1 MNAVFQATIEFL
13 RLYWPP
19 LLCGVAVVAILPLI
33 VGYIVLVERKIMA
46 DMQARLGPMRVGPHG
61 LLQPIADA
69 VKLLIK
75 EDIIPD
81 NADKLVFW
89 LAPVLSVG
97 AALLSLAGLA
107 IGPAFQIAQD
117 INIGILFVVGVSAM
131 GIFGIVLGGW
141 ASNSH
146 YSLMGALRSSAQLV
160 SYETA
165 AGMAL
170 VSALLFTGTLNIK
183 SIVEA
188 QSKEGIW
195 FVLLAPVAFFTYLVA
210 SIAETNRAP
219 FDLPEAESELVAG
232 YMTEFSGFRWSLYFL
247 AEYTNMIV
255 VASVATTL
263 FLGGWLRPFASVRWL
278 DFLDFVPPLLMIA
291 VGAYCVLRAPKQPS
305 RVQQWFML
313 AVAGLCIALAL
324 VLTMPVIAPVIKPS
338 LREAA
343 KPFFAGIHGGF
354 WFLLKVSAYI
364 YLFMWLRFTL
374 PRYRFDQLMRLGWHF
389 LIPLSII
396 NVLLVGV
403 AMIAG
408 TYFHLHGWWLLLATT
423 PAALIALVA
432 ALLFLAASRGI
443 LVHRADHSLCRRDHG
458 AFCFCDHAREPGRG
472 GAPDPIRAAE
482 MGGVGHRAGA
492 GGTGR
497 THALVFREN
506 ARAGIAGAGGGAG
519 EPVAAQFG
527 RGGKKPVRLVP
538 AAL

>member
-1 MNAVFQATIEFL
+1 MNAALQATLEFL
-13 RLYWPP
+13 KLYWAP

-69 VKLLIK
+69 LKLLIK
-75 EDIIPD
+75 EDIIPE

-97 AALLSLAGLA
+97 AGLLSLAGLA

-117 INIGILFVVGVSAM
+117 INIGILFVVGISAL

-170 VSALLFTGTLNIK
+170 VSALLFTGTLNVK

-263 FLGGWLRPFASVRWL
+263 FLGGWLRPFAGVPWL
-278 DFLDFVPPLLMIA
+278 NFLDFVPVLLMML
-291 VGAYCVLRAPKQPS
+291 VGVYCFVRVPKQPVT
-305 RVQQWFML
+305 VQKIFMVLVGFLCL
-313 AVAGLCIALAL
+313 AVAMVLFAPIAVPIL
-324 VLTMPVIAPVIKPS
+324 KPS
-338 LREAA
+338 LTEAV
-343 KPFFAGIHGGF
+343 KPFYAGIHGGF
-354 WFLLKVSAYI
+354 WFIFKVSLYI
-364 YLFMWLRFTL
+364 YFFMWLRFTI

-389 LIPLSII
+389 LIQLSII

-403 AMIAG
+403 ALIAG
-408 TYFHLHGWWLLLATT
+408 AYFHLQGWGLLLVTT
-423 PAALIALVA
+423 PAAILALVA
-432 ALLFLAASRGI
+432 AFLILAIEKQHDARQEQTAAS
-443 LVHRADHSLCRRDHG
+443 D
-458 AFCFCDHAREPGRG
+458 FY
-472 GAPDPIRAAE
+472 
-482 MGGVGHRAGA
+482 AG
-492 GGTGR
+492 
-497 THALVFREN
+497 
-506 ARAGIAGAGGGAG
+506 
-519 EPVAAQFG
+519 
-527 RGGKKPVRLVP
+527 
-538 AAL
+538 

>member
-1 MNAVFQATIEFL
+1 MQALTQATLDFL
-13 RLYWPP
+13 KLYWAP
-19 LLCGVAVVAILPLI
+19 LLCGVVIVAVLPLI
-33 VGYIVLVERKIMA
+33 AGYIVLIERKLMA

-81 NADKLVFW
+81 DADKLVFW
-89 LAPVLSVG
+89 LAPVFSVG
-97 AALLSLAGLA
+97 AALLAIAGLA
-107 IGPAFQIAQD
+107 FGPAFQIAQD
-117 INIGILFVVGVSAM
+117 LNIGILFVVGISAL

-170 VSALLFTGTLNIK
+170 VSGLLLAGTLNIK

-188 QSKEGIW
+188 QATQGVW
-195 FVLLAPVAFFTYLVA
+195 FGFLAPVAFFTYLVA

-263 FLGGWLRPFASVRWL
+263 FLGGWLRPFAKVGWMN
-278 DFLDFVPPLLMIA
+278 FLDYVPALLMI
-291 VGAYCVLRAPKQPS
+291 GIGGYCVLRTPKQPT
-305 RVQQWFML
+305 RVQQMFML
-313 AVAGLCIALAL
+313 AVAGLCFVVAL
-324 VLTMPVIAPVIKPS
+324 VLAVPVLLPFLKPS
-338 LREAA
+338 LKVAVA
-343 KPFFAGIHGGF
+343 PFYAGIHGGF
-354 WFLLKVSAYI
+354 WFILKVSAYL
-364 YLFMWLRFTL
+364 YFFMWLRFTI

-396 NVLLVGV
+396 NVMVVGV
-403 AMIAG
+403 AIIVAS
-408 TYFHLHGWWLLLATT
+408 YFNLQGWAMLLATT
-423 PAALIALVA
+423 PAAIIALVA
-432 ALLFLAASRGI
+432 ALVILAIDQKNQARQESAAA
-443 LVHRADHSLCRRDHG
+443 AD
-458 AFCFCDHAREPGRG
+458 FY
-472 GAPDPIRAAE
+472 
-482 MGGVGHRAGA
+482 AG
-492 GGTGR
+492 
-497 THALVFREN
+497 
-506 ARAGIAGAGGGAG
+506 
-519 EPVAAQFG
+519 
-527 RGGKKPVRLVP
+527 
-538 AAL
+538 

>member
-1 MNAVFQATIEFL
+1 MQAVTQGTIEFL
-13 RLYWPP
+13 KAYWAP
-19 LLCGVAVVAILPLI
+19 LLCGVVIVAVLPLI
-33 VGYIVLVERKIMA
+33 VGYVVLVERKLMA

-75 EDIIPD
+75 EDIIPED
-81 NADKLVFW
+81 ADKLVFW

-97 AALLSLAGLA
+97 AALLSLAGIA
-107 IGPAFQIAQD
+107 IGPAFQIAKD
-117 INIGILFVVGVSAM
+117 INVGILFVVGVSAM

-170 VSALLFTGTLNIK
+170 VSGLLFAGTLNIT

-188 QSKEGIW
+188 QRQQGIW
-195 FVLLAPVAFFTYLVA
+195 FGLLAPVAFFTYLVA

-263 FLGGWLRPFASVRWL
+263 FLGGWLRPFPRVHWLTWKSTGLDVL
-278 DFLDFVPPLLMIA
+278 DFLPPLLIVAIGM
-291 VGAYCVLRAPKQPS
+291 YCLVRMPKQPV
-305 RVQQWFML
+305 RVQQIFML
-313 AVAGLCIALAL
+313 AVAGLCFVLGL
-324 VLTMPVIAPVIKPS
+324 VLAVPVLVSVVNPS
-338 LREAA
+338 LAA
-343 KPFFAGIHGGF
+343 AARPLYEGIHGSF
-354 WFLLKVSAYI
+354 WFLFKVSAYL
-364 YLFMWLRFTL
+364 YFFMWLRFTL

-396 NVLLVGV
+396 NVLLLGI
-403 AMIAG
+403 AMIVG
-408 TYFHLHGWWLLLATT
+408 TYLHLEGWWLLLATI
-423 PAALIALVA
+423 PASIIALLIAL
-432 ALLFLAASRGI
+432 FILAAEQKSGPRQ
-443 LVHRADHSLCRRDHG
+443 A
-458 AFCFCDHAREPGRG
+458 G
-472 GAPDPIRAAE
+472 GAASDSYY
-482 MGGVGHRAGA
+482 AG
-492 GGTGR
+492 
-497 THALVFREN
+497 
-506 ARAGIAGAGGGAG
+506 
-519 EPVAAQFG
+519 
-527 RGGKKPVRLVP
+527 
-538 AAL
+538 

>member
-1 MNAVFQATIEFL
+1 MQTLLQATIEFL
-13 RLYWPP
+13 KLYWAP
-19 LLCGVAVVAILPLI
+19 LLCGVAIVAILPL
-33 VGYIVLVERKIMA
+33 VAGYIVLVERKLMA

-81 NADKLVFW
+81 NADKIVFW

-97 AALLSLAGLA
+97 AALLSIAGLA

-117 INIGILFVVGVSAM
+117 INIGILFVVGISAM

-146 YSLMGALRSSAQLV
+146 YSIMGALRSSAQLV

-188 QSKEGIW
+188 QNNSGIW
-195 FVLLAPVAFFTYLVA
+195 FGLLAPVALFVYIVA

-232 YMTEFSGFRWSLYFL
+232 YMTEYSGFRWSLYFL

-263 FLGGWLRPFASVRWL
+263 FLGGWLRPFASVHGL
-278 DFLDFVPPLLMIA
+278 PGFHLMNFLDFVPTLLVVA
-291 VGAYCVLRAPKQPS
+291 VGAYCVVRVPKQPT
-305 RVQQWFML
+305 RVQQLFML
-313 AVAGLCIALAL
+313 AVAGLCFVVGLAL
-324 VLTMPVIAPVIKPS
+324 LAPVVLPIATP
-338 LREAA
+338 LY
-343 KPFFAGIHGGF
+343 AGVHGGF
-354 WFLLKVSAYI
+354 WFIFKVSLYI
-364 YLFMWLRFTL
+364 YLFMWLRFTV

-396 NVLLVGV
+396 NVLMIGIAL
-403 AMIAG
+403 IAG
-408 TYFHLHGWWLLLATT
+408 DYFHLKGWELLLVTT
-423 PAALIALVA
+423 PAAVITLVA
-432 ALLFLAASRGI
+432 ALLILAIEKERDARQDPNAAS
-443 LVHRADHSLCRRDHG
+443 D
-458 AFCFCDHAREPGRG
+458 FY
-472 GAPDPIRAAE
+472 
-482 MGGVGHRAGA
+482 AG
-492 GGTGR
+492 
-497 THALVFREN
+497 
-506 ARAGIAGAGGGAG
+506 
-519 EPVAAQFG
+519 
-527 RGGKKPVRLVP
+527 
-538 AAL
+538 

>member
-1 MNAVFQATIEFL
+1 MQAVLQATIEFL
-13 RLYWPP
+13 KLYWAP
-19 LLCGVAVVAILPLI
+19 LLCGVAIVAILPL
-33 VGYIVLVERKIMA
+33 VAGYIVLVERKLMA

-81 NADKLVFW
+81 NADKVVFW

-97 AALLSLAGLA
+97 AALLSIAGLA

-117 INIGILFVVGVSAM
+117 INIGILFVVGISAM

-146 YSLMGALRSSAQLV
+146 YSIMGALRSSAQLV

-188 QSKEGIW
+188 QNSSGIW
-195 FVLLAPVAFFTYLVA
+195 FGLLAPVALFVYIVA

-232 YMTEFSGFRWSLYFL
+232 YMTEYSGFRWSLYFL

-263 FLGGWLRPFASVRWL
+263 FLGGWLRPFASLHARVRGVDLL
-278 DFLDFVPPLLMIA
+278 DFFPTLLIVA
-291 VGAYCVLRAPKQPS
+291 VAAYCVFRVSKQPT
-305 RVQQWFML
+305 RVQQLFMV
-313 AVAGLCIALAL
+313 AVTGLCFVVGLAL
-324 VLTMPVIAPVIKPS
+324 LAPVVLPIAMP
-338 LREAA
+338 LY
-343 KPFFAGIHGGF
+343 AGVHGGF
-354 WFLLKVSAYI
+354 WFIFKVSLYI
-364 YLFMWLRFTL
+364 YLFMWLRFTV

-389 LIPLSII
+389 LIPLSIV
-396 NVLLVGV
+396 NVLMVGI
-403 AMIAG
+403 ALIAG
-408 TYFHLHGWWLLLATT
+408 DYFHLKGWGLLLVTT
-423 PAALIALVA
+423 PAAVITLVA
-432 ALLFLAASRGI
+432 ALLILAIEKERDARQDPNAAS
-443 LVHRADHSLCRRDHG
+443 D
-458 AFCFCDHAREPGRG
+458 FY
-472 GAPDPIRAAE
+472 
-482 MGGVGHRAGA
+482 AG
-492 GGTGR
+492 
-497 THALVFREN
+497 
-506 ARAGIAGAGGGAG
+506 
-519 EPVAAQFG
+519 
-527 RGGKKPVRLVP
+527 
-538 AAL
+538 

>member
-1 MNAVFQATIEFL
+1 MQAAIQATIEFL
-13 RLYWPP
+13 KQYWVP
-19 LLCGVAVVAILPLI
+19 LVCGLAIVAVLPLA
-33 VGYIVLVERKIMA
+33 VGFVVLVERKIMA

-75 EDIIPD
+75 EDIIPED
-81 NADKLVFW
+81 ADKLVFW
-89 LAPVLSVG
+89 LAPVLSVA
-97 AALLSLAGLA
+97 AALLAIAGLA
-107 IGPAFQIAQD
+107 IGPVFQIAKD

-170 VSALLFTGTLNIK
+170 VCGLLFAGTLNIT

-188 QSKEGIW
+188 QYNQGMW
-195 FVLLAPVAFFTYLVA
+195 FGLLAPVAFFTYLVA

-232 YMTEFSGFRWSLYFL
+232 YMTEYSGFRWSLYFL

-263 FLGGWLRPFASVRWL
+263 FLGGWLRPFPRTTWL
-278 DFLDFVPPLLMIA
+278 NFLDYLAPLSMLAIA
-291 VGAYCVLRAPKQPS
+291 LYCVMRAPKQPV
-305 RVQQWFML
+305 RVQQLFML
-313 AVAGLCIALAL
+313 AVAGLCLMLAL
-324 VLTMPVIAPVIKPS
+324 VLAAPLLLPVAKPS
-338 LREAA
+338 LAA
-343 KPFFAGIHGGF
+343 TIKPFHDGILGSF

-396 NVLLVGV
+396 NVLLIGI
-403 AMIAG
+403 AMIIG
-408 TYFHLHGWWLLLATT
+408 SYLHMEGGW
-423 PAALIALVA
+423 
-432 ALLFLAASRGI
+432 LFLATIPASIIALIIALFI
-443 LVHRADHSLCRRDHG
+443 LAAEQKNPPQPTG
-458 AFCFCDHAREPGRG
+458 NA
-472 GAPDPIRAAE
+472 APDSY
-482 MGGVGHRAGA
+482 AG
-492 GGTGR
+492 
-497 THALVFREN
+497 
-506 ARAGIAGAGGGAG
+506 
-519 EPVAAQFG
+519 
-527 RGGKKPVRLVP
+527 
-538 AAL
+538 

>member
-1 MNAVFQATIEFL
+1 MQAASQAMMEFL
-13 RLYWPP
+13 KLYWAP
-19 LLCGVAVVAILPLI
+19 LLCGLAVVAVLPLI
-33 VGYIVLVERKIMA
+33 AGYVVLVERKIMA

-75 EDIIPD
+75 EDVIPD
-81 NADKLVFW
+81 SADKLVFW

-117 INIGILFVVGVSAM
+117 INIGILFVVGISAM

-170 VSALLFTGTLNIK
+170 VSGLLFAGTLNIK

-188 QSKEGIW
+188 QREQGMW
-195 FVLLAPVAFFTYLVA
+195 FVILAPVAFFTYLVA

-324 VLTMPVIAPVIKPS
+324 VLAMPVIAPVLKPS

-432 ALLFLAASRGI
+432 ALLILAAEKQSETRPD
-443 LVHRADHSLCRRDHG
+443 RAVPSD
-458 AFCFCDHAREPGRG
+458 FY
-472 GAPDPIRAAE
+472 
-482 MGGVGHRAGA
+482 AG
-492 GGTGR
+492 
-497 THALVFREN
+497 
-506 ARAGIAGAGGGAG
+506 
-519 EPVAAQFG
+519 
-527 RGGKKPVRLVP
+527 
-538 AAL
+538 

>member
-1 MNAVFQATIEFL
+1 MEFVKQ
-13 RLYWPP
+13 YWAP
-19 LLCGVAVVAILPLI
+19 LVCGLAIVAVLPLI
-33 VGYIVLVERKIMA
+33 VGYVVLVERKIMA

-81 NADKLVFW
+81 DADKLVFW

-97 AALLSLAGLA
+97 AALLAIAGLA
-107 IGPAFQIAQD
+107 IGPAFQIAKD
-117 INIGILFVVGVSAM
+117 VNIGILFVVGVSAM

-146 YSLMGALRSSAQLV
+146 YSLIGALRSSAQLV

-170 VSALLFTGTLNIK
+170 VCGLLFAGTLNIT

-188 QSKEGIW
+188 QRNQGIW
-195 FVLLAPVAFFTYLVA
+195 FGLLAPVAFFTYLVA

-263 FLGGWLRPFASVRWL
+263 FLGGWLRPFSETRWL
-278 DFLDFVPPLLMIA
+278 DFIDFLPPLLMAAIG
-291 VGAYCVLRAPKQPS
+291 VYCLRRTPKQPA

-313 AVAGLCIALAL
+313 VVAGLCFALAV
-324 VLTMPVIAPVIKPS
+324 VLGAPVLVPMAKPS
-338 LREAA
+338 LAA
-343 KPFFAGIHGGF
+343 AVKPFYLGIHGGF
-354 WFLLKVSAYI
+354 WFILKVSAYI
-364 YLFMWLRFTL
+364 YFFMWVRFTL

-396 NVLLVGV
+396 NVVLIGI
-403 AMIAG
+403 AMIVG
-408 TYFHLHGWWLLLATT
+408 MYYHLNGWLLLLATI
-423 PAALIALVA
+423 PASVIALIIALFIL
-432 ALLFLAASRGI
+432 ALEQKGQPQKA
-443 LVHRADHSLCRRDHG
+443 
-458 AFCFCDHAREPGRG
+458 PGT
-472 GAPDPIRAAE
+472 APDSYA
-482 MGGVGHRAGA
+482 
-492 GGTGR
+492 
-497 THALVFREN
+497 
-506 ARAGIAGAGGGAG
+506 
-519 EPVAAQFG
+519 
-527 RGGKKPVRLVP
+527 
-538 AAL
+538 

>member
-1 MNAVFQATIEFL
+1 MNAVLQATIDFL
-13 RLYWPP
+13 KLYWVP
-19 LLCGVAVVAILPLI
+19 LLCGVAIVAVLPLI
-33 VGYIVLVERKIMA
+33 VGYVVLVERKIMA

-97 AALLSLAGLA
+97 AALLSLAGVA

-188 QSKEGIW
+188 QSNEHIW
-195 FVLLAPVAFFTYLVA
+195 FVMLAPVAFFTYLVA

-263 FLGGWLRPFASVRWL
+263 FLGGWLRPFASVHERPGFHL
-278 DFLDFVPPLLMIA
+278 LNFLDFVPTLLLVA
-291 VGAYCVLRAPKQPS
+291 VAVYCVVRVPKQPT
-305 RVQQWFML
+305 RVQQMFML
-313 AVAGLCIALAL
+313 AVAGLCFVLGL
-324 VLTMPVIAPVIKPS
+324 VLLAPVVVPV
-338 LREAA
+338 A
-343 KPFFAGIHGGF
+343 KPFYLGIHGGF
-354 WFLLKVSAYI
+354 WFIFKVSFYI
-364 YLFMWLRFTL
+364 YFFMWLRFTI

-403 AMIAG
+403 SLIAG
-408 TYFHLHGWWLLLATT
+408 SYFNLHGWGLLLVTT
-423 PAALIALVA
+423 PAAVIALVA
-432 ALLFLAASRGI
+432 ALLILGAEKDRDARQNQPAAS
-443 LVHRADHSLCRRDHG
+443 D
-458 AFCFCDHAREPGRG
+458 FY
-472 GAPDPIRAAE
+472 
-482 MGGVGHRAGA
+482 AG
-492 GGTGR
+492 
-497 THALVFREN
+497 
-506 ARAGIAGAGGGAG
+506 
-519 EPVAAQFG
+519 
-527 RGGKKPVRLVP
+527 
-538 AAL
+538 

>member
-1 MNAVFQATIEFL
+1 MNAAFQAPIEFL
-13 RLYWPP
+13 KLFWAP

-33 VGYIVLVERKIMA
+33 AGYIVLVERKIMA

-75 EDIIPD
+75 EDIIPE

-117 INIGILFVVGVSAM
+117 INIGILFVVGISAL

-170 VSALLFTGTLNIK
+170 VSALLFTGTLNTK

-195 FVLLAPVAFFTYLVA
+195 FALLAPVAFFTYLVA
-210 SIAETNRAP
+210 SVAETNRAP

-263 FLGGWLRPFASVRWL
+263 FLGGWLRPFARVSWL
-278 DFLDFVPPLLMIA
+278 NFLDFAPPLLMIVIA
-291 VGAYCVLRAPKQPS
+291 AYCVLRVPKQPT
-305 RVQQWFML
+305 RVQQVFLL
-313 AVAGLCIALAL
+313 AVAGLCFVVAL
-324 VLTMPVIAPVIKPS
+324 VLAAPVVLPVIKPS
-338 LREAA
+338 FREAVA
-343 KPFFAGIHGGF
+343 PFYAGIHGGF
-354 WFLLKVSAYI
+354 WFIFKVSAYI

-403 AMIAG
+403 ALIAG
-408 TYFHLHGWWLLLATT
+408 AYFHLQGWGLLLVTT
-423 PAALIALVA
+423 PAAIVALVA
-432 ALLFLAASRGI
+432 ALLILAVEKEHDAKQEKTAAS
-443 LVHRADHSLCRRDHG
+443 D
-458 AFCFCDHAREPGRG
+458 FY
-472 GAPDPIRAAE
+472 
-482 MGGVGHRAGA
+482 AG
-492 GGTGR
+492 
-497 THALVFREN
+497 
-506 ARAGIAGAGGGAG
+506 
-519 EPVAAQFG
+519 
-527 RGGKKPVRLVP
+527 
-538 AAL
+538 